1 MKCGGKRDSDFYRM
15 RCVLACVGKDRMRP
29 ELLRVLVEKAK
40 GGVTVVGCD
49 GTRLRRDFFTM
60 RAEPGLYE
68 VRTNTSKTIY
78 LEPSTV
84 LVRYPDYRKVVPKC
98 DGRDVYAISGKGSRF
113 VMWVGAALG
122 CYVDPKLMALGDDE
136 MVDVVIQKADA
147 RTSPV
152 LIQNDKSLLIVM
164 PMKLDGGV
172 GEQLDRYQLDRLGR
186 QRKMIVVKP
195 KSRPKAKTEPW
206 WSILARHKAA

>member
-60 RAEPGLYE
+60 RAEPGLYG

-113 VMWVGAALG
+113 VMWVGAAEPA
-122 CYVDPKLMALGDDE
+122 VDHLRRLVVDRDKREVPHIAGVELANWNFVIRPGRTRSKVGDS
-136 MVDVVIQKADA
+136 IF
-147 RTSPV
+147 
-152 LIQNDKSLLIVM
+152 
-164 PMKLDGGV
+164 V
-172 GEQLDRYQLDRLGR
+172 G
-186 QRKMIVVKP
+186 IFI
-195 KSRPKAKTEPW
+195 SN
-206 WSILARHKAA
+206 I